1 MYGLFRFVQCDDV
14 LQLYMSSGCGYAYFY
29 ERLIL
34 LSMGWGKGSLEA
46 ASDVCLVL
54 LEFVCEG

>member
-1 MYGLFRFVQCDDV
+1 
-14 LQLYMSSGCGYAYFY
+14 MSSGCGYAYFT

-54 LEFVCEG
+54 LELVCEG